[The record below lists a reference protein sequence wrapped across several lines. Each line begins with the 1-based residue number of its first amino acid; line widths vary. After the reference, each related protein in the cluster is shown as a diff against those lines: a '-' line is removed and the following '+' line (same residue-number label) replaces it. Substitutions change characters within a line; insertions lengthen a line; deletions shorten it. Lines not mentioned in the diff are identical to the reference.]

1 MSTTTQRH
9 RQRRQ
14 NERNHHAI
22 DLTNDD
28 RISSRPRSG
37 ARGGHVCQPSLLPST
52 TATPTHSFIHPS
64 IHHVCMY
71 VCIVCIHLDW
81 HRTFL
86 MMYGHTLTTKIQGR
100 KDFLDM
106 E

>member
-1 MSTTTQRH
+1 MSTTSTQRH

-37 ARGGHVCQPSLLPST
+37 ARGGHVCQPSLHRPLPR
-52 TATPTHSFIHPS
+52 PLIHSSIHPF
-64 IHHVCMY
+64 IMY
-71 VCIVCIHLDW
+71 VCMCVCIH
-81 HRTFL
+81 H
-86 MMYGHTLTTKIQGR
+86 LTGIGPS
-100 KDFLDM
+100 
-106 E
+106 